1 MTINCSPNVSIGI
14 RSRRRWSRAAATVE
28 DNQAWPAA
36 TASSGLSLQ
45 SALAPRSPV
54 NIFPSAFTMQ
64 CIERMDGRFQLRSAA
79 GEVGEQDFS
88 LLSGSSITQVLTA
101 GAQSV
106 VICGVFDMVQG
117 LG

>member
-1 MTINCSPNVSIGI
+1 
-14 RSRRRWSRAAATVE
+14 
-28 DNQAWPAA
+28 
-36 TASSGLSLQ
+36 
-45 SALAPRSPV
+45 
-54 NIFPSAFTMQ
+54 
-64 CIERMDGRFQLRSAA
+64 MDGRFQLRSAA

-117 LG
+117 LS